1 MGRSERGG
9 RRVTEGGHATLGWVR
24 DEDIF
29 SHFILFRFDS
39 SFKVFRSFRRLDF
52 VARAMVD
59 PDLEHGA
66 MDCSYFLLLHPL
78 LKSTGLFASN

>member
-59 PDLEHGA
+59 ADLEHG
-66 MDCSYFLLLHPL
+66 LLLLSSLPSSPKKH
-78 LKSTGLFASN
+78 